1 VRKERDVSVDAA
13 IRLYEA
19 LITRDAGVAIE
30 MIEEAKALGSTDDQV
45 FDELYAP
52 ALACLGGA
60 WATGGIDEATF
71 ARSAVIADQ
80 IAPFVVPSA
89 VPRDRGVGVVIG
101 TAKGDR
107 HSVLKN
113 IVASVLSEDGYR
125 VSDLGVGVPTW
136 EFLAAIEQTGAR
148 MAIVCVESAPAILGV
163 QHLRTRLDRR
173 GRNEVIVLAAG
184 GLFVAEPARARNAGA
199 HGVITSAAGALTVL
213 ARVTED
219 LLTPRDGAR

>member
-1 VRKERDVSVDAA
+1 VRKERDVSVDSAL
-13 IRLYEA
+13 RLYEA
-19 LITRDAGVAIE
+19 LVARDAGAAIE
-30 MIEEAKALGSTDDQV
+30 LIEEAKALGRSDDQV

-52 ALACLGGA
+52 ALARLGGA
-60 WATGGIDEATF
+60 WATGDVDEATF

-113 IVASVLSEDGYR
+113 LVASVLSEDGYR
-125 VSDLGVGVPTW
+125 VSDLGVGVPIW

-148 MAIVCVESAPAILGV
+148 VAIVCVESTPAVLGV
-163 QHLRTRLDRR
+163 NHLRTRLDRR
-173 GRNEVIVLAAG
+173 GRNDVIVLAAG
-184 GLFVAEPARARNAGA
+184 GLFAAEPHLARDAGA

-219 LLTPRDGAR
+219 LLVPRDGAR

>member
-1 VRKERDVSVDAA
+1 MSIDAA

-19 LITRDAGVAIE
+19 LVMHDAGSAIE
-30 MIEEAKALGSTDDQV
+30 MIEEAKALGRTDGQI

-52 ALACLGGA
+52 ALACLGGS

-113 IVASVLSEDGYR
+113 IVASALSEDGYR

-148 MAIVCVESAPAILGV
+148 VAIVCVESTPAVLGV
-163 QHLRTRLDRR
+163 QHLRSRLDRR
-173 GRNEVIVLAAG
+173 GRHEVLVLAAG
-184 GLFVAEPARARNAGA
+184 GFFATEPTRAREARASGA
-199 HGVITSAAGALTVL
+199 ITSAAGALSVL

-219 LLTPRDGAR
+219 LLGPRDGAR

>member
-1 VRKERDVSVDAA
+1 MSVDSVS
-13 IRLYEA
+13 RLCEA
-19 LITRDAGVAIE
+19 LVMRDAGAAIE
-30 MIEEAKALGSTDDQV
+30 MIEEAKALGQTDDQV
-45 FDELYAP
+45 FDALYAP

-148 MAIVCVESAPAILGV
+148 VAIVCVESTPAVLGV
-163 QHLRTRLDRR
+163 QHLRSRLDRR

-184 GLFVAEPARARNAGA
+184 GLFAAEPARARDAGA
-199 HGVITSAAGALTVL
+199 SGAITSAAGALTVL

-219 LLTPRDGAR
+219 LLTLRGGAR